1 MLEMQLTQSLLYLLF
16 RDTLQELLD
25 EGFEL

>member
-1 MLEMQLTQSLLYLLF
+1 MLEMQLTQSLLHLLF
-16 RDTLQELLD
+16 RDTLQELID